1 MHREMRYFRR
11 QNASECAMKR
21 RRLCDDLVLFVFIS
35 LNQHEIKTFIL
46 NRILLHSVK

>member
-11 QNASECAMKR
+11 QNASECVMKR

-35 LNQHEIKTFIL
+35 LNKHEIKTFIL
-46 NRILLHSVK
+46 NQYQSYFVK